1 MTEWW
6 NTLDSFEKT
15 LWAITLITTLIF
27 IFQSIA
33 TFMGMAGDSGLDADF
48 SGDMD
53 GGDALGS
60 GGADGAEG
68 MPFQLFTLRN
78 FINFFLGFGWT
89 VISLQDN
96 IDNRPLT
103 LVIGAVVGILLVTAV
118 MYMFYYM
125 SKLVESGN
133 MKIAG
138 ALNKTV
144 QVYLTVPAAKQ
155 GTGKVHIKLQ
165 NSLRELD
172 AITAGEAITSG
183 SVAKV
188 KEVID
193 GKLLL
198 IEKI

>member
-6 NTLDSFEKT
+6 NALDSFEKA
-15 LWAITLITTLIF
+15 LWAITLIATIIF
-27 IFQSIA
+27 IFQTIA
-33 TFMGMAGDSGLDADF
+33 TFMGMDSDGGLD
-48 SGDMD
+48 GDMD
-53 GGDALGS
+53 GGDMS
-60 GGADGAEG
+60 GGMDGDGGEG

-103 LVIGAVVGILLVTAV
+103 LVIGAVVGALLVAAV

-125 SKLVESGN
+125 GKLAESGN
-133 MKIAG
+133 MNIAN

-144 QVYLTVPAAKQ
+144 QVYLPIPANRQ
-155 GTGKVHIKLQ
+155 GVGKVQIKLQ
-165 NSLRELD
+165 GSLHELD
-172 AITAGEAITSG
+172 AITDGEAIASG
-183 SVAKV
+183 GVARV
-188 KEVID
+188 KEIID

-198 IEKI
+198 IEKF